1 MDKIKYLTEKIKDLT
16 VEIDIIREDLSQC
29 SLEDFE
35 KLNLSIANLN
45 ERVDE
50 LGESLNVIS
59 NKLPTVESDISNL
72 KNNISSAEQ
81 KIQSC
86 EKNITKNTADIA
98 QNTSNISQNTADI
111 TQNATNI
118 SSNSA
123 KIAQNTSDIESNRAS
138 ITKNSQ
144 DISTNTQ
151 NISTNIQNISANS
164 ANISANAQNIASN
177 TQNIANNTQ
186 SIAENTQ
193 NIANNTRSIAENA
206 QNIASNTQ
214 SINNNSQNISIN
226 TQNISKNTQNISTN
240 ASNIVKLTEK
250 CNSVEDAQASLSTSL
265 DSHINDFLV
274 ERAKLQNVT
283 GAFYGENLLEN
294 PFLTCNQRGAST
306 NQTTSCFMHDRWYKC
321 CTNEV
326 KVYLRTDGQFELR
339 FLKAL
344 TSPVRIIEQRIDLP
358 VTFHKRDIVISAH
371 IMNCTSYGENS
382 TCFGAEYFNSSGE
395 SLGVIIYPVNS
406 TGIKVLPAYIPNG
419 TTSITFFYQA
429 NANVTRG
436 SLIRFKNPKIEFGT
450 VASKF
455 GGRSNDYEMR
465 LCYKYYYTTGVSEEN
480 PLILKAISETEFESN
495 ILYFPTTM
503 ARVPDITLFG
513 PGGVQNMLSC
523 EEGEDSIAVSAVP
536 LLDGIQCFKIIA
548 TNAVAGRH
556 YKLCGYTA
564 DAELV
569 PQNITITDN
578 PDPISIW

>member
-1 MDKIKYLTEKIKDLT
+1 MFCLKIKGEKMDKIKYLTEKIKDLT
-16 VEIDIIREDLSQC
+16 VEIDIIRKDLSQC

-35 KLNLSIANLN
+35 KLNLSVGNLN

-59 NKLPTVESDISNL
+59 NKFPIVESDISNI

-86 EKNITKNTADIA
+86 EENITT
-98 QNTSNISQNTADI
+98 QNTADI

-123 KIAQNTSDIESNRAS
+123 KIAQNTSDIEANRAG
-138 ITKNSQ
+138 ITKKSQ
-144 DISTNTQ
+144 DISTNSQ
-151 NISTNIQNISANS
+151 NISINTQNISANS
-164 ANISANAQNIASN
+164 ASISANAQNIASN

-186 SIAENTQ
+186 
-193 NIANNTRSIAENA
+193 SIAENA

-226 TQNISKNTQNISTN
+226 TQNISTN

-250 CNSVEDAQASLSTSL
+250 CNSVEDAQTSLSTSL

-495 ILYFPTTM
+495 ILYFPMTM

-513 PGGVQNMLSC
+513 SGGVKNMLSC
-523 EEGEDSIAVSAVP
+523 EEGGDSIAVSAVP

-556 YKLCGYTA
+556 YKLCGYAA

>member
-16 VEIDIIREDLSQC
+16 VEIDIIREDLLQC

-35 KLNLSIANLN
+35 KLNLSIGNLN

-59 NKLPTVESDISNL
+59 NKLPTVESDISNI

-86 EKNITKNTADIA
+86 EENITKNTSDIA

-151 NISTNIQNISANS
+151 NISTN
-164 ANISANAQNIASN
+164 
-177 TQNIANNTQ
+177 TQ
-186 SIAENTQ
+186 
-193 NIANNTRSIAENA
+193 
-206 QNIASNTQ
+206 
-214 SINNNSQNISIN
+214 
-226 TQNISKNTQNISTN
+226 KISTN

-265 DSHINDFLV
+265 DSHINDFFV
-274 ERAKLQNVT
+274 ERAKLQNIT
-283 GAFYGENLLEN
+283 GEFYGENLLEN
-294 PFLTCNQRGAST
+294 PYLTCNQRGAST

-321 CTNEV
+321 CTNEA
-326 KVYLRTDGQFELR
+326 KVYLRTDAQFEIR

-358 VTFHKRDIVISAH
+358 ASFHKNNIVISVK

-382 TCFGAEYFNSSGE
+382 TCFGAENFNSGSDYLP
-395 SLGVIIYPVNS
+395 SKQHRCKNS
-406 TGIKVLPAYIPNG
+406 SCIHSQWNNINYLFLSSECKCN
-419 TTSITFFYQA
+419 Q
-429 NANVTRG
+429 
-436 SLIRFKNPKIEFGT
+436 RF
-450 VASKF
+450 S
-455 GGRSNDYEMR
+455 Y
-465 LCYKYYYTTGVSEEN
+465 
-480 PLILKAISETEFESN
+480 
-495 ILYFPTTM
+495 
-503 ARVPDITLFG
+503 
-513 PGGVQNMLSC
+513 
-523 EEGEDSIAVSAVP
+523 
-536 LLDGIQCFKIIA
+536 
-548 TNAVAGRH
+548 
-556 YKLCGYTA
+556 
-564 DAELV
+564 
-569 PQNITITDN
+569 
-578 PDPISIW
+578 

>member
-35 KLNLSIANLN
+35 KLNLSIGNLN

-59 NKLPTVESDISNL
+59 NKFPTVESDISNI

-86 EKNITKNTADIA
+86 EENITKNTSDIA

-111 TQNATNI
+111 TQNATKI

-151 NISTNIQNISANS
+151 NISTNTQNISANS

-177 TQNIANNTQ
+177 THNIANNAQ
-186 SIAENTQ
+186 SIAD
-193 NIANNTRSIAENA
+193 NA

-214 SINNNSQNISIN
+214 SIAENAQNIANNTQSINYNSQNISIN
-226 TQNISKNTQNISTN
+226 TQNISTNTQKISTN

-265 DSHINDFLV
+265 DSHINDFFV
-274 ERAKLQNVT
+274 ERAKLQNIT
-283 GAFYGENLLEN
+283 GEFYGENLLEN
-294 PFLTCNQRGAST
+294 PYLTCNQRGAST

-321 CTNEV
+321 CTNEA
-326 KVYLRTDGQFELR
+326 KVYLRTDAQFEIR

-358 VTFHKRDIVISAH
+358 ASFHKNNLVISVK

-382 TCFGAEYFNSSGE
+382 TCFGAEYFNSAGE

-406 TGIKVLPAYIPNG
+406 TGVKILPAYLPNG

-429 NANVTRG
+429 NANVTKG
-436 SLIRFKNPKIEFGT
+436 SLIRFKNPKVEFGN
-450 VASKF
+450 VASKY

-513 PGGVQNMLSC
+513 SGGVQNMLSC
-523 EEGEDSIAVSAVP
+523 EEGGDSIAVSAVP
-536 LLDGIQCFKIIA
+536 LFDGMQCFKIIA

-569 PQNITITDN
+569 PQNVTITDN

>member
-1 MDKIKYLTEKIKDLT
+1 MFCLKIKGEKMDKIKYLTEKIKDLT

-35 KLNLSIANLN
+35 KLNLSIGNLN

-59 NKLPTVESDISNL
+59 NKFPTVESDISNI

-86 EKNITKNTADIA
+86 EENITKNTSDIA
-98 QNTSNISQNTADI
+98 QNSSNISQNTADI

-177 TQNIANNTQ
+177 TH
-186 SIAENTQ
+186 

-214 SINNNSQNISIN
+214 SINNNSQNIS
-226 TQNISKNTQNISTN
+226 TNTQNISTN

>member
-1 MDKIKYLTEKIKDLT
+1 MFCLKIKGEKMDKIKYLTEKIKDLT

-177 TQNIANNTQ
+177 TH
-186 SIAENTQ
+186 

-214 SINNNSQNISIN
+214 SINNNSQNIS
-226 TQNISKNTQNISTN
+226 TNTQNISTN

-513 PGGVQNMLSC
+513 SGGVQNMLSC
-523 EEGEDSIAVSAVP
+523 EEGGDSIAVSAVP

>member
-86 EKNITKNTADIA
+86 EENITKNTSDIA

-144 DISTNTQ
+144 DISTNSQ
-151 NISTNIQNISANS
+151 NIST
-164 ANISANAQNIASN
+164 
-177 TQNIANNTQ
+177 
-186 SIAENTQ
+186 
-193 NIANNTRSIAENA
+193 
-206 QNIASNTQ
+206 
-214 SINNNSQNISIN
+214 
-226 TQNISKNTQNISTN
+226 NTQNISTN

-382 TCFGAEYFNSSGE
+382 TCFGAEYFNPSGE

-513 PGGVQNMLSC
+513 SGGVQNMLSC
-523 EEGEDSIAVSAVP
+523 EEGGDSIAVSAVP

>member
-35 KLNLSIANLN
+35 KLNLSIGNLN

-59 NKLPTVESDISNL
+59 NKFPTVESDISNI

-86 EKNITKNTADIA
+86 EENITKNTSDIA

-111 TQNATNI
+111 TQNATDI

-123 KIAQNTSDIESNRAS
+123 RIAQNTSDIESNRAS
-138 ITKNSQ
+138 ISKNSQ
-144 DISTNTQ
+144 DISTNSQ
-151 NISTNIQNISANS
+151 NISTNTQNISANS
-164 ANISANAQNIASN
+164 ASISANAQNIASN

-186 SIAENTQ
+186 SI
-193 NIANNTRSIAENA
+193 
-206 QNIASNTQ
+206 
-214 SINNNSQNISIN
+214 NNNSQNISTN
-226 TQNISKNTQNISTN
+226 TQKISTN

-265 DSHINDFLV
+265 DSHINDFFV
-274 ERAKLQNVT
+274 ERAKLQNIT
-283 GAFYGENLLEN
+283 GEFYGENLLEN
-294 PFLTCNQRGAST
+294 PYLTCNQRGAST
-306 NQTTSCFMHDRWYKC
+306 NQTTSCFMYDRWYKC
-321 CTNEV
+321 CTNEA
-326 KVYLRTDGQFELR
+326 KVYLRTDAQFEIR

-358 VTFHKRDIVISAH
+358 ASFHKNNIVISVK

-382 TCFGAEYFNSSGE
+382 TCFGAEYFNSAGE

-406 TGIKVLPAYIPNG
+406 TGVKILPAYLPNG

-429 NANVTRG
+429 NANVTKG
-436 SLIRFKNPKIEFGT
+436 SLIRFKNPKVEFGN
-450 VASKF
+450 VASKY

-513 PGGVQNMLSC
+513 SGGVQNMLSC

-536 LLDGIQCFKIIA
+536 LFDGMQCFKIIA

-569 PQNITITDN
+569 PQNVTITDN

>member
-1 MDKIKYLTEKIKDLT
+1 MFCLKIKGEKMDKIKYLTEKIKDLA

-35 KLNLSIANLN
+35 KLNLSIGNLN

-59 NKLPTVESDISNL
+59 NKFPTVESDISNL

-81 KIQSC
+81 KIQIC
-86 EKNITKNTADIA
+86 EKNITKNISDIA
-98 QNTSNISQNTADI
+98 QNSSNISQNTADI

-118 SSNSA
+118 LSNSA

-144 DISTNTQ
+144 DILTNTQ
-151 NISTNIQNISANS
+151 NISTNTQNISANS
-164 ANISANAQNIASN
+164 ASISANAQNIASN

-186 SIAENTQ
+186 
-193 NIANNTRSIAENA
+193 SIAENA

-226 TQNISKNTQNISTN
+226 TQNISTNTQNISTN
-240 ASNIVKLTEK
+240 ALNIVKLTEK
-250 CNSVEDAQASLSTSL
+250 CNSVEDTQASLSTSL

-513 PGGVQNMLSC
+513 SGGVQNMLSC
-523 EEGEDSIAVSAVP
+523 EEGEESIAVSAVP

>member
-35 KLNLSIANLN
+35 KLNLSIGNLN

-59 NKLPTVESDISNL
+59 NKFPTVESDISNI

-86 EKNITKNTADIA
+86 EENITKNTADIA

-118 SSNSA
+118 SSNSE

-144 DISTNTQ
+144 DISTNSQ
-151 NISTNIQNISANS
+151 NISTNTQNISANS
-164 ANISANAQNIASN
+164 ASISANAQNIASN

-186 SIAENTQ
+186 SIAEN
-193 NIANNTRSIAENA
+193 A

-214 SINNNSQNISIN
+214 SINNNSQNIS
-226 TQNISKNTQNISTN
+226 TNTQNISTN

-358 VTFHKRDIVISAH
+358 VTFHKRDIVISVH

-513 PGGVQNMLSC
+513 SGGVQNMLSC
-523 EEGEDSIAVSAVP
+523 EEGEESIAVSAVP